1 MFDFKIITDIAAIRS
16 QIEPLL
22 EQHYAELTLDKD
34 VIRLDPDWEQYQQ
47 LHNEGKLFALGA
59 YYYDR
64 LVGYSVFF
72 LRNHIHYRDAII
84 ANNDVLFLAPE
95 FRVGRLGI
103 ELIRRSEQHLQELGV
118 AKITWHVK
126 TSRDFRVLLTRLG
139 YVEEDI
145 IMGRALRKET

>member
-1 MFDFKIITDIAAIRS
+1 MFDFKTITDIAAIRPV
-16 QIEPLL
+16 IEPLL

-34 VIRLDPDWEQYQQ
+34 VIRLQPNWEQYQQ
-47 LHNEGKLFALGA
+47 LYNAGKLFALGA
-59 YYYDR
+59 YYYDQ

-72 LRNHIHYRDAII
+72 LRNHIHYSDAII
-84 ANNDVLFLAPE
+84 ADNDVLFLAPA

-103 ELIRRSEQHLQELGV
+103 ELLRRSEQHLQELGV
-118 AKITWHVK
+118 TKITWHVK
-126 TSRDFRVLLTRLG
+126 TSRDFRTILTRMG